1 MPDPVP
7 ITKAAFT
14 NAFDESFYECAG
26 TPELIA
32 TFKKNALQL
41 VCSEDQ
47 VLFRQG
53 QPGECVYVVLAG
65 EVGLLLPLS
74 SNDGMGFRAGTGSF
88 VGLPA
93 AFSNEPYSMTAIA
106 WQGTELAMM
115 SRDKFVDM
123 IATNAA
129 LSLDVLKI
137 LAAETRAARLAIV
150 DAEIGRRPSSPTR
163 L

>member
-1 MPDPVP
+1 MADSMPV
-7 ITKAAFT
+7 TQAAFT
-14 NAFDESFYECAG
+14 DAFDESFYECQG
-26 TPELIA
+26 SSELIA
-32 TFKKNALQL
+32 SFEQRALKI

-47 VLFRQG
+47 VLFNHG
-53 QPGECVYVVLAG
+53 EPGEAVYVVLTG

-74 SNDGMGFRAGTGSF
+74 SKDGMGFRAKAGSF

-106 WQGTELAMM
+106 WKSTELAVM

-123 IATNAA
+123 IATNSL

-137 LAAETRAARLAIV
+137 LAAETRAARLAVIE
-150 DAEIGRRPSSPTR
+150 AEIGRRR
-163 L
+163 D

>member
-14 NAFDESFYECAG
+14 DAFKSFYECQG
-26 TPELIA
+26 SPELISA
-32 TFKKNALQL
+32 FEKRALQL

-47 VLFRQG
+47 ILFRQG
-53 QPGECVYVVLAG
+53 QPGECVYVVLTG
-65 EVGLLLPLS
+65 EVGLLLPIAF
-74 SNDGMGFRAGTGSF
+74 NDGMGFRAGTGSF

-106 WQGTELAMM
+106 WQGAELAMM

-123 IATNAA
+123 IATDPQ
-129 LSLDVLKI
+129 LSLAVLKI
-137 LAAETRAARLAIV
+137 LAAETRAARLAVIE
-150 DAEIGRRPSSPTR
+150 AEVGRKLPS
-163 L
+163 